1 MHTIHRDSV
10 QNPHAFLSSRLPR
23 PGSGMGTL
31 QQLLDK
37 DTTLFDKMTAHQV
50 YSFIQLVKASSLPL
64 HDNVRHD
71 DRLSSLFLP
80 VVALSLAMR
89 TWTTSAVLSYPRD
102 RFPVPGN
109 AYAPLCP
116 RSSPLRPSLMI
127 EYGPILPHGI
137 RTMPPISYSMTR
149 ACTFLDPAP
158 SHSHVHSFI
167 HAYKCLLLNQLPP
180 NTKFSKK

>member
-1 MHTIHRDSV
+1 MHTLHRDSV
-10 QNPHAFLSSRLPR
+10 QNPHAFLSSRFPR

-31 QQLLDK
+31 QQLLNK

-64 HDNVRHD
+64 YYNIRHD
-71 DRLSSLFLP
+71 DGLFSLLLP

-89 TWTTSAVLSYPRD
+89 TWTTSVVLFYPRD

-109 AYAPLCP
+109 AYAPLRP
-116 RSSPLRPSLMI
+116 RSSPLKPSLTI

-149 ACTFLDPAP
+149 ACTFLDPTS

-167 HAYKCLLLNQLPP
+167 HTNAC
-180 NTKFSKK
+180 F